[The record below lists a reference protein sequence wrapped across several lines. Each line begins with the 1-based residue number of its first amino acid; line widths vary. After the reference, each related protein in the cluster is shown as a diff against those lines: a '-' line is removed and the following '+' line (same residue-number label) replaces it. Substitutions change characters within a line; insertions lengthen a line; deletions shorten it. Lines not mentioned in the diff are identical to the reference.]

1 MMETLAA
8 IYALFIGAIVVA
20 LLALLGAG
28 ALRHSRAR
36 SRDAVLR
43 SRYLHIVV
51 MALMA
56 GDEPAPRFPMIRRTG
71 ARLLLAETLAGV
83 VGVTYGLD
91 ARPLRR
97 IVEDNE
103 LDTWLLHRVR
113 RAQGYRRA
121 RFLSLLAALP
131 VGDDVAACIGRY
143 SGSRNRY
150 VRFYALMTQLSA
162 EPSRVLRLMAEYP
175 QPFSAC
181 EVAEIMAV
189 LRRGMLPIAYEPL
202 VLSSN
207 RNLRKVG
214 LNIVRQFGIEE
225 AEEYVLRIVAQEA
238 GCELGRE
245 ALYTLCALRRPLA
258 RPEVVDCIAA
268 MEPSRR
274 RPLLRCMVQEGYAP
288 KSLQKLLDDRERPYY
303 ESLVRSYKRSLA

>member
-1 MMETLAA
+1 METLTA
-8 IYALFIGAIVVA
+8 IYILFVGAILAV
-20 LLALLGAG
+20 LLALLAVG
-28 ALRHSRAR
+28 ALRACRHR

-43 SRYLHIVV
+43 GRYLHIVM

-56 GDEPAPRFPMIRRTG
+56 GDGSTPRFPMIRRMG

-97 IVEDNE
+97 IVEDNN

-121 RFLSLLAALP
+121 RLLSLLAALP
-131 VGDDVAACIGRY
+131 AGGDVAAEAGRY
-143 SGSRNRY
+143 LRSRNRY
-150 VRFYALMTQLSA
+150 VRFYALMTQLAA
-162 EPSRVLRLMAEYP
+162 EPSTALRLMAEYP
-175 QPFSAC
+175 HPFSAC

-214 LNIVRQFGIEE
+214 LNIVRQFGVEE
-225 AEEYVLRIVAQEA
+225 AEECVLRVVSRDA
-238 GCELGRE
+238 GGELGYE

-258 RPEVVDCIAA
+258 RREVADCIATMKPA
-268 MEPSRR
+268 RR
-274 RPLLRCMVQEGYAP
+274 RALLRFMAQEGYAP
-288 KSLQKLLDDRERPYY
+288 RALQKLLDEREKPYY
-303 ESLVRSYKRSLA
+303 ESLVQSYKRCLA